1 MKTKIFKHALLA
13 VIAVLAISTGV
24 SAQDS
29 LAVPPMPPV
38 QLKMYKFKPNKA
50 FKQNM
55 GDLKVKMKQ
64 LQKQMNQKNFKM
76 NMDMKFAFKD
86 FDKNFNAT
94 FKDFDKDLDKG
105 FKENFK
111 NFDKSF
117 KDFGKNFDKNFKD
130 FGKNFSGSFSEMSP
144 EFSGDL
150 KNLNGVS
157 HNNSS
162 SVNDEEYKQ
171 KLASGQMTEKVKAY
185 SKSYPA
191 DANDILQISNTFG
204 KVVVNT
210 WTKKEFKV
218 DVQMKFSADDE
229 DYVNNMI
236 DGSSISDS
244 KVGSTVSFKTNLA
257 NINNRRGSNHIEVNY
272 TVYMPAGNAL
282 DLTNKFGNVVLPDL
296 SGKVTLNLNF
306 CSVIAQQLS
315 NSENDIQIKFP
326 QNGPSSIAVLNGGKF
341 KLSYGKIKAGV
352 FNNVDADISFSG
364 IIIDRLKNSASFRVR
379 YGDGVNVGTID
390 RSVKNISV
398 NASFSKIKL
407 DFKESENF
415 NFNVTTKNGD
425 FNYNDDKTKVTTKTP
440 SDGERGWSS
449 TKTYKGYIGKDNG
462 DGKITINASFS
473 DVNFQ

>member
-150 KNLNGVS
+150 KNLNGVR

-171 KLASGQMTEKVKAY
+171 KLASCQMTEKVKTY

-191 DANDILQISNTFG
+191 DANDILQINNTFG

-210 WTKKEFKV
+210 WAKKEFKV
-218 DVQMKFSADDE
+218 DVQMKFAADDE

-236 DGSSISDS
+236 EGSSISDS
-244 KVGSTVSFKTNLA
+244 KVGPIVSFKTNLA
-257 NINNRRGSNHIEVNY
+257 RSNSNHGDNHIEVNY
-272 TVYMPAGNAL
+272 IVYMPAGNAVEVN
-282 DLTNKFGNVVLPDL
+282 NKFGDVTLPDL
-296 SGKVTLNLNF
+296 SGKVTVRVSYGNL
-306 CSVIAQQLS
+306 IAKQLT
-315 NSENDIQIKFP
+315 NSENEIQIKSM
-326 QNGPSSIAVLNGGKF
+326 QDGISSISVLNGGKL
-341 KLSYGKIKAGV
+341 KMAYGKLKAGIL
-352 FNNVDADISFSG
+352 NNVDADISFSS
-364 IIIDRLKNSASFRVR
+364 INVEKLKNASSFRIR
-379 YGDGVNVGTID
+379 YGKGVNVEAID
-390 RSVKNISV
+390 RSVKNINV
-398 NASFSKIKL
+398 NASFTEFKL
-407 DFKESENF
+407 DFKEAANF
-415 NFNVTTKNGD
+415 NFDVTTKRGD
-425 FNYNDDKTKVTTKTP
+425 FNYNDDKTKITTKTP

-449 TKTYKGYIGKDNG
+449 TKTYKGYVGKDNS
-462 DGKITINASFS
+462 DAKITITASFT
-473 DVNFQ
+473 DVKFQ

>member
-1 MKTKIFKHALLA
+1 MKTKIFKHALLT

-38 QLKMYKFKPNKA
+38 KLKMKLKDDKA

-55 GDLKVKMKQ
+55 ADFKVKMKL
-64 LQKQMNQKNFKM
+64 LQKQMKQKNFKM
-76 NMDMKFAFKD
+76 DMDMKFAFKD

-94 FKDFDKDLDKG
+94 FKDFDK
-105 FKENFK
+105 

-117 KDFGKNFDKNFKD
+117 KDFGKNFNESFKD

-144 EFSGDL
+144 NFSGNL
-150 KNLNGVS
+150 RLNGVNYS
-157 HNNSS
+157 NNNN
-162 SVNDEEYKQ
+162 VDNEAYKQ
-171 KLASGQMTEKVKAY
+171 KVASGEMIEKVKNY

-191 DANDILQISNTFG
+191 DGNDVLQISNTFG

-210 WTKKEFKV
+210 WAKKEFKV

-229 DYVNNMI
+229 EYVNNMI

-244 KVGSTVSFKTNLA
+244 KDGSIVSFKTNLA
-257 NINNRRGSNHIEVNY
+257 RINNRRGSNHIEINY

-282 DLTNKFGNVVLPDL
+282 DLTNSFGSTVLPDL
-296 SGKVTLNLNF
+296 SGKVTIAISYGSL
-306 CSVIAQQLS
+306 IAQQLT
-315 NSENDIQIKFP
+315 NSENDIQIKFT

-341 KLSYGKIKAGV
+341 KLSYGKLKAGI
-352 FNNVDADISFSG
+352 FNNVDVDISFSG
-364 IIIDRLKNSASFRVR
+364 LSIDRLKNTANFKVR

-390 RSVKNISV
+390 RSVKNINV

-407 DFKESENF
+407 DFKEAGSFNFDVVNKLGNF
-415 NFNVTTKNGD
+415 NH
-425 FNYNDDKTKVTTKTP
+425 NDDNIKTTAKTP
-440 SDGERGWSS
+440 SDEERGWSS
-449 TKTYKGYIGKDNG
+449 TKTYKGYIGKDNS
-462 DGKITINASFS
+462 DGKITIHASFT
-473 DVNFQ
+473 DVKFQ